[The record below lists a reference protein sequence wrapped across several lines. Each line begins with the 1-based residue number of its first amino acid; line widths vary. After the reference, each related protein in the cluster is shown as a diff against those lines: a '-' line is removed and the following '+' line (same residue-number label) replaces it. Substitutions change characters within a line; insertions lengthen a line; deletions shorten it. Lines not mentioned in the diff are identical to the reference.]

1 MHIFFLAK
9 VDEQTSRTGSIFDP
23 LPASPEGNI
32 YNINQP
38 NELALGCFG
47 ASAVSYKRI
56 VIVPMYLKEHLLQ
69 SIAGI
74 FIEEGDCSILY
85 PNAVYDL
92 SDPPG

>member
-23 LPASPEGNI
+23 LPASLEGNI

-38 NELALGCFG
+38 NELALGYFG

-69 SIAGI
+69 GIAGI
-74 FIEEGDCSILY
+74 FIEEGDCSLL
-85 PNAVYDL
+85 L
-92 SDPPG
+92 SGCSV